1 MSKNRNI
8 KMFENLIIEILREK
22 IFLGIFLGTIL
33 EYVLPP
39 IPSEI
44 VLPTGGYLIS
54 FYRLGTFGLIYG
66 IFFATIG
73 MTMGAIFYYLL
84 SLYFGRKF
92 IEKYGKKIL
101 IDKKKIEVAEKW
113 FKKYGRFAVLIG
125 RMVPGI
131 RELISIPAGLLK
143 MNLAE
148 YISYTFIGSFVWSSI
163 LITLGYIFG
172 EAPLP
177 FIQKL
182 FTLIIFVV
190 FLTLISY
197 IIFRKIILRFI
208 KKK

>member
-1 MSKNRNI
+1 
-8 KMFENLIIEILREK
+8 MFENVIIEVLREK
-22 IFLGIFLGTIL
+22 VFLGIFLGTIL
-33 EYVLPP
+33 EYILPP
-39 IPSEI
+39 IPSEM
-44 VLPTGGYLIS
+44 VLPIGGYLIS

-73 MTMGAIFYYLL
+73 TTIGSIFYYLL

-113 FKKYGRFAVLIG
+113 FKRYGKLAVLIG
-125 RMVPGI
+125 RMIPGI

-148 YISYTFIGSFVWSSI
+148 YIFYTFIGSFVWSSL
-163 LITLGYIFG
+163 LISLGYIFG
-172 EAPLP
+172 EMSIPI
-177 FIQKL
+177 IQKL
-182 FTLIIFVV
+182 FTLIVLVV
-190 FLTLISY
+190 FLSFISY
-197 IIFRKIILRFI
+197 IIFRKIITRFI